1 MRTYYYALNKS
12 GEYLFDNF
20 PTEVKGLIGE
30 NSHCNDVFE
39 IEIEGKKHKAR
50 IGCKRIEFGA
60 IYVLTTES
68 KFINRKKFFNELLE
82 LSTIALKPIVNFQ
95 KDLINSHSETN
106 EEFIHNVVSLNTYS
120 IQDLF
125 SLIPQN
131 TLTEN
136 INKQSDIIKEIIK
149 EKPNVTATTLL
160 NLIKYNLATK
170 VEFSVFERTLKHST
184 FVSKSAFPIRP
195 ILLSILQ
202 IFIQDFEK
210 LKIEV
215 SLDASEKSLNIDY
228 DSLFVSLYYLMD
240 NSIKY
245 CCPHTKYKIIF
256 KQEGDDFFILF
267 VMISIKITE
276 YDLRN
281 ITTRGFRSET
291 AQSLNVEGN
300 GIGMYRILK
309 TLKLNDAE
317 LKITPRCNSFT
328 RKSNGFEYE
337 ANEFK
342 IIFKNQKDWF
352 K

>member
-1 MRTYYYALNKS
+1 MKTYYYALNKS

-20 PTEVKGLIGE
+20 PTAAKSLIEG
-30 NSHCNDVFE
+30 NSNCIDIFE
-39 IEIEGKKHKAR
+39 IYLDGKQQKAR
-50 IGCKRIEFGA
+50 LGCKRNEFGI

-68 KFINRKKFFNELLE
+68 KFISRKKFFNELLD
-82 LSTIALKPIVNFQ
+82 LSTIALKPVVNLQ
-95 KDLINSHSETN
+95 NDLVNSHSETI

-125 SLIPQN
+125 FLIPQS

-136 INKQSDIIKEIIK
+136 INKQADIVKEIIK
-149 EKPNVTATTLL
+149 EKPNVAATTLL

-170 VEFSVFERTLKHST
+170 VEFSVFERTLKPSA

-210 LKIEV
+210 CKIEV
-215 SLDASEKSLNIDY
+215 SLDACERSLNIDY

-245 CCPHTKYKIIF
+245 CCPNTKYKIIF
-256 KQEGDDFFILF
+256 KQEANDFAILF
-267 VMISIKITE
+267 IMISIKITE
-276 YDLRN
+276 NDLKN
-281 ITTRGFRSET
+281 ITTRGFRSEN
-291 AQSLNVEGN
+291 AQRLNVEGS

-317 LKITPRCNSFT
+317 LKITPRCNTFT
-328 RKSNGFEYE
+328 RKLNGFEYE

-342 IIFKNQKDWF
+342 MIFKNQKDWF
-352 K
+352 V